1 MKIKKILCAVASA
14 LTASVLF
21 ISGIVSV
28 PDMVSAD
35 AVSDMD
41 EFVRNYENFC
51 EVHIRTMDGE
61 ELYSH
66 NADTPLFSAS
76 LIKLPYAVFVC
87 QELSA
92 GKRSLDDTFVYTSDW
107 WHKGTGIIR
116 HGEDGTEYTIRDL
129 LDYMLRYSDN
139 VAYDVLVYYF
149 GTEGFN
155 SMMKDWG
162 YDVRLGTPS
171 PRWPDITALYMYDS
185 MKEMALHAKDG
196 EAWKTAW
203 DALRGSTD
211 IVSRSVLSDGK
222 NEVAAK
228 YGQFQYVYHECS
240 YVSGDVPYIFTVF
253 TKASH
258 GTYTDED
265 FIDADFVSKAAEF
278 AENIVKEYKV
288 TLPVYGD
295 VNADGNVSSED
306 LVLLGKYLLMRES
319 ISFPEPETA
328 DVNRDGC
335 INVLDH
341 LHIMK
346 MLIFKN

>member
-1 MKIKKILCAVASA
+1 MKIKRRFNSGV
-14 LTASVLF
+14 SVLSAF
-21 ISGIVSV
+21 ILFVSGIFSV
-28 PDMVSAD
+28 PDKVSAD

-87 QELSA
+87 RELSA

-155 SMMKDWG
+155 SMMKEWG

-185 MKEMALHAKDG
+185 MKKMALHSSDG
-196 EAWKTAW
+196 EAWAVAW
-203 DALRGSTD
+203 DALCGSTD
-211 IVSRSVLSDGK
+211 IVSRPVLSDGE
-222 NEVAAK
+222 NDVAVK
-228 YGQFQYVYHECS
+228 YGQYQYVYHECC
-240 YVSGDVPYIFTVF
+240 YVDGEVPCIFTVF
-253 TKASH
+253 TKATH
-258 GTYTDED
+258 GTYIDED
-265 FIDADFVSKAAEF
+265 FIDADFVSKAAGL
-278 AENIVKEYKV
+278 AENIVNEYKT
-288 TLPVYGD
+288 TLPVPGD
-295 VNADGNVSSED
+295 VNDDGIVSSED
-306 LVLLGKYLLMRES
+306 LVLLGKYLLINGN
-319 ISFPEPETA
+319 ISLPKPETA
-328 DVNRDGC
+328 DVNPDGI
-335 INVLDH
+335 INIFDYLRIVRKL
-341 LHIMK
+341 MK
-346 MLIFKN
+346 

>member
-1 MKIKKILCAVASA
+1 MKIKRRFNSGV
-14 LTASVLF
+14 SVLSAF
-21 ISGIVSV
+21 ILFVSGIFSV
-28 PDMVSAD
+28 PDKVSAD

-87 QELSA
+87 RELSA

-155 SMMKDWG
+155 SMMKEWG

-185 MKEMALHAKDG
+185 MKKMALHSSDG
-196 EAWKTAW
+196 EAWAVAW
-203 DALRGSTD
+203 DALCGSTD
-211 IVSRSVLSDGK
+211 IVSRPVLSDGE
-222 NEVAAK
+222 NDVAVK
-228 YGQFQYVYHECS
+228 YGQYQYVYHECC
-240 YVSGDVPYIFTVF
+240 YVDGEVPCIFTVF
-253 TKASH
+253 TKATH
-258 GTYTDED
+258 GTYIDED
-265 FIDADFVSKAAEF
+265 FIDADFVSKAAGL
-278 AENIVKEYKV
+278 AENIVNEYKT
-288 TLPVYGD
+288 TLPVPGD
-295 VNADGNVSSED
+295 VNDDGIVSSED
-306 LVLLGKYLLMRES
+306 LVLLGKYLLINGN
-319 ISFPEPETA
+319 ISLPKPETA
-328 DVNRDGC
+328 DVNHDGI
-335 INVLDH
+335 INIFDYLRIVRKL
-341 LHIMK
+341 MK
-346 MLIFKN
+346 

>member
-1 MKIKKILCAVASA
+1 MIIKRCFYSVV
-14 LTASVLF
+14 SVLAAVIF
-21 ISGIVSV
+21 FAAGIVSV
-28 PDMVSAD
+28 PDRVSAD

-61 ELYSH
+61 ELYSY
-66 NADTPLFSAS
+66 NADVPLFCAS

-185 MKEMALHAKDG
+185 MKETALHSSDG
-196 EAWKTAW
+196 EAWAVAW
-203 DALRGSTD
+203 DALCGSTD
-211 IVSRSVLSDGK
+211 IVSRPVLSDGE
-222 NEVAAK
+222 NDVAVK
-228 YGQFQYVYHECS
+228 YGQYQYVYHECC
-240 YVSGDVPYIFTVF
+240 YVDGEVPYIFTVF
-253 TKASH
+253 TKATH
-258 GTYTDED
+258 GTYIDED
-265 FIDADFVSKAAEF
+265 FIDADFVSQVAGLAET
-278 AENIVKEYKV
+278 IVNEYKV
-288 TLPVYGD
+288 TLPVPGD
-295 VNADGNVSSED
+295 VNDDGNVSSED
-306 LVLLGKYLLMRES
+306 LVLLGKYLLMS
-319 ISFPEPETA
+319 GNISLPKPETA
-328 DVNRDGC
+328 DVNHDGS
-335 INVLDH
+335 INVFDYLRIVRK
-341 LHIMK
+341 LMK
-346 MLIFKN
+346 

>member
-1 MKIKKILCAVASA
+1 MKIKRRFNSGVS
-14 LTASVLF
+14 F
-21 ISGIVSV
+21 ISAFILFVLYFFSV
-28 PDMVSAD
+28 PDRVSAD

-116 HGEDGTEYTIRDL
+116 HGDEGAEYTIRDL

-155 SMMKDWG
+155 SMMKEWG

-185 MKEMALHAKDG
+185 MKEMALHSSDG
-196 EAWKTAW
+196 EAWAVAW
-203 DALRGSTD
+203 DALCGSTD
-211 IVSRSVLSDGK
+211 IVSRPVLSDGE
-222 NEVAAK
+222 NDVVVK
-228 YGQFQYVYHECS
+228 YGQYQYVYHECC
-240 YVSGDVPYIFTVF
+240 YVDGEVPYIFTVF
-253 TKASH
+253 TKATH
-258 GTYTDED
+258 GTYIDED
-265 FIDADFVSKAAEF
+265 FIDADFVSKAAGL
-278 AENIVKEYKV
+278 AENIVNEYRA
-288 TLPVYGD
+288 TLPVPGD
-295 VNADGNVSSED
+295 VNDDGIVSAED
-306 LVLLGKYLLMRES
+306 LVLLGKYLLMS
-319 ISFPEPETA
+319 GNISLPKPETV
-328 DVNRDGC
+328 DVNHDSS
-335 INVLDH
+335 INVFDYLRIVRK
-341 LHIMK
+341 LMK
-346 MLIFKN
+346 